1 MENFMTFSK
10 PYSQL
15 VVEAN
20 LKKKKKKSLYL
31 RSSTIFPQF
40 MRILE
45 IICMLLIIYILNTLY
60 NMSIRLYN
68 REIQYNI
75 NG

>member
-1 MENFMTFSK
+1 MENLMTFSK

-20 LKKKKKKSLYL
+20 LKKKKKSFYL

-40 MRILE
+40 MRILD

-68 REIQYNI
+68 REIQYDI